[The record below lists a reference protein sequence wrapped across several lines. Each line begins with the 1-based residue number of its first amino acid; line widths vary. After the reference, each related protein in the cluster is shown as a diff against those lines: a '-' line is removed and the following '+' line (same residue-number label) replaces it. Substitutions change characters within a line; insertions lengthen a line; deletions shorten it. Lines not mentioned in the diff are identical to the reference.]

1 MKILDIAFKDMLRS
15 FRSMF
20 ALVFMFGIPLLMTG
34 MFYIMFGNIASGGEF
49 NLPKTKVIIAN
60 LDEGGP
66 KFQTST
72 KNMPGGKQARTMG
85 ELVVNV
91 LQSKEMADLI
101 QVSLAPSAESAHAAV
116 DGQAAQVAIV
126 IPADFSKKF
135 ADPDKQAV
143 IEFYQDPTLTIG
155 PSIIRSILN
164 RFMDGMAGVKI
175 AINVFMDEAP
185 ESDYYLTGDIIQQ
198 YLDISL
204 VQTED
209 LADTLLDERAPT
221 ATPPSSQTS
230 GSQAS
235 GSQTS
240 QNMLLRIVG
249 PIMGGMMIFYAF
261 FTGSSTA
268 QSILKEEEEHTLP
281 RLFTTPTPQA
291 VILTGKLVAVF
302 LTVLVQVV
310 TLIIAARL
318 IFGIQWG
325 APVPVAMAAAGTVF
339 IASSF
344 GIFINSLLKS
354 TKQSGTVFGGVLAM
368 TGMLGMVSIFD
379 INSPTAARL
388 GNTVS
393 LLVPQGW
400 AIRGLLQAM
409 NGAPVGN
416 VALTALVML
425 VLSAAFF
432 VIGVWRFNKRYA

>member
-116 DGQAAQVAIV
+116 DGQAAQVAIA
-126 IPADFSKKF
+126 IPTDFSKKF

-185 ESDYYLTGDIIQQ
+185 ESDYVLTGDVIQR

-209 LADTLLDERAPT
+209 LAGTLLDERAPT
-221 ATPPSSQTS
+221 TASNSQTS

-325 APVPVAMAAAGTVF
+325 APVPVAIMAAGAVI

-344 GIFINSLLKS
+344 GIFINSMLKS

-409 NGAPVGN
+409 NGAPVGD
-416 VALTALVML
+416 VGLTALVML

>member
-1 MKILDIAFKDMLRS
+1 MKILDIALKDLLRS

-34 MFYIMFGNIASGGEF
+34 MFYVMFGNIASGGDF

-66 KFQTST
+66 RFQTSA
-72 KNMPGGKQARTMG
+72 KNIPGGKQARTMG

-116 DGQAAQVAIV
+116 DGQAAQVAIA
-126 IPADFSKKF
+126 IPTDFSKKF

-185 ESDYYLTGDIIQQ
+185 ESDYVLTGDVIQR

-209 LADTLLDERAPT
+209 LAGTLLDERAPT
-221 ATPPSSQTS
+221 TASNSQTS

-368 TGMLGMVSIFD
+368 TGMLGMISIFD

>member
-34 MFYIMFGNIASGGEF
+34 MFYVMFGNIASSGF

-66 KFQTST
+66 RFQVSA
-72 KNMPGGKQARTMG
+72 KNIPGGKQARTMG

-185 ESDYYLTGDIIQQ
+185 ESDYYLTGDIIQR

-209 LADTLLDERAPT
+209 LAGTLLDEQAPT

-230 GSQAS
+230 GSSAS
-235 GSQTS
+235 HSQTS

-249 PIMGGMMIFYAF
+249 PIMGGMMVFYAF
-261 FTGSSTA
+261 FTGTSTA
-268 QSILKEEEEHTLP
+268 QSILKEEEERTLP

-291 VILTGKLVAVF
+291 VILTGKFLSVF

-310 TLIIAARL
+310 VLLLAGRL
-318 IFGIQWG
+318 IFRIQWG
-325 APVPVAMAAAGTVF
+325 ALMSVTLAAAGIILT
-339 IASSF
+339 ASSF
-344 GIFINSLLKS
+344 GIFINSMLKS
-354 TKQSGTVFGGVLAM
+354 TKQGGAVFGGVLTM
-368 TGMLGMVSIFD
+368 TGMLGMISIFAM
-379 INSPTAARL
+379 NSPSAARL

-409 NGAPVGN
+409 NGAPVVDVG
-416 VALTALVML
+416 LTTLVML